1 MTSGVLRC
9 LLPAMALLAAACA
22 REEPPPVVSPSVPV
36 IGTPAGRLVLE
47 EPSLLSL
54 VEMQELSRPSSAEDG
69 ERDRVRGGAIR
80 EMGLSFGARGGLAWG
95 SRDINRRLMERA
107 PELTRAFDFNAIL
120 IRDRRGV
127 ALLPPVVSESRDTM
141 EQMEEGRVLRVAD
154 AFYEIIAPARF
165 VPVAPLWHSYL
176 IRTYSAP
183 EMPPFELLP
192 RTDAERELWRRSV
205 AEGWEA
211 GLRQAE
217 DIFQEDMRRL
227 ERDFQGMVRYA
238 ALLHENRISAPFVAA
253 AAHGVTGTPDAVRV
267 NDRSFRITSDA
278 ALSRN
283 ARAWRASPSRMS
295 PQEAAAGVNR

>member
-1 MTSGVLRC
+1 MTSRSLRC
-9 LLPAMALLAAACA
+9 LAPAVALLAAACA
-22 REEPPPVVSPSVPV
+22 REAPPPVSTSAVPV
-36 IGTPAGRLVLE
+36 IGAPAGRLTLD

-54 VEMQELSRPSSAEDG
+54 AEMQELSRPSSSEEG
-69 ERDRVRGGAIR
+69 ERDRIRGGAIR
-80 EMGLSFGARGGLAWG
+80 DMGLSFGARGGLAWG
-95 SRDINRRLMERA
+95 ARDINRRLMERA
-107 PELTRAFDFNAIL
+107 PELTRTFDFNAIL

-165 VPVAPLWHSYL
+165 IPVVPLWHSYL
-176 IRTYSAP
+176 LRTYSAP

-192 RTDAERELWRRSV
+192 RTEAERELWRRSV

-238 ALLHENRISAPFVAA
+238 TLLRENRISAPFVAA
-253 AAHGVTGTPDAVRV
+253 AAHGVTGTADAVRV

-278 ALSRN
+278 ALSRDP
-283 ARAWRASPSRMS
+283 RAWRAAPSRLSPS
-295 PQEAAAGVNR
+295 EAMETTR